1 MKSRFLLSVLLS
13 VSLPLAAFSQS
24 NERVNN
30 SLHFSVASN
39 VRLSQP
45 VGSLYCFD
53 GELRLSSGGML
64 LHAAYADG
72 VTSDLEID
80 TLLLSV
86 DKEMD
91 YVVRHPVSRSLFF
104 TKKDSKGN
112 ASLYEYYEKK
122 PGRYDVRRIR
132 PSRFS
137 YSIEHPVFSPDGNVM
152 VFVSNCPLG
161 FGGSDLWYSEKRN
174 NEWQYP
180 QNMGH
185 RINTSGDESMPTM
198 YGDFLIFSTNGR
210 KAGRTDYDLYAARLI
225 AQEQTGDTVM
235 MLPVGQCDAYSLES
249 PFCGSSDD
257 LFFTVNDK
265 GNGGWWVS
273 RDTAGHETVYSFQ
286 GRLDCIMM
294 LGVVTDN
301 NGRPIEHA
309 SVTVRQNK
317 VSDRVVYTD
326 RYGNYTLFLQPEQSY
341 ELFFSAPDHFAV
353 AHSVVPRRLSEEL
366 LYCRLFH
373 DASLFAFT
381 LDSVYAYNDCF
392 NGIAGSEL
400 SSAGR
405 SRMDV
410 LARYMQENEHLKLWL
425 RCDYRSVDATA
436 YCQLLNEA
444 RLQSVRDYLT
454 QRGVRSDR
462 VLLYGKTEVDN
473 GVWSDMTVEGLD
485 DAEIS
490 RRLFLVLSH

>member
-1 MKSRFLLSVLLS
+1 MKYPFLLTVLLF
-13 VSLPLAAFSQS
+13 VALSLEAFPQS
-24 NERVNN
+24 SERVNN

-45 VGSLYCFD
+45 VGSLYCLD
-53 GELRLSSGGML
+53 GELRLSSDGML

-72 VTSDLEID
+72 VTGDLEID

-91 YVVRHPVSRSLFF
+91 YVVRHPVSHSLFF

-112 ASLYEYYEKK
+112 STLYEYYEKK
-122 PGRYDVRRIR
+122 PGKYDVRRIR
-132 PSRFS
+132 ASRFS
-137 YSIEHPVFSPDGNVM
+137 YAIEHPVFSPDGNVM

-185 RINTSGDESMPTM
+185 RINTAGDESMPAM
-198 YGDFLIFSTNGR
+198 YGDFLIFSSNGR
-210 KAGRTDYDLYAARLI
+210 KSGKTDYDLYAARLI
-225 AQEQTGDTVM
+225 ALEQTGDTVM
-235 MLPVGQCDAYSLES
+235 MLPVGRCDAYSLES
-249 PFCGSSDD
+249 PFCGSTDD
-257 LFFTVNDK
+257 IFFTVNDR

-273 RDTAGHETVYSFQ
+273 RDTEGHETVYTFQ
-286 GRLDCIMM
+286 GRLDCIML
-294 LGVVTDN
+294 LGTVTDHY
-301 NGRPIEHA
+301 GRPIEHA
-309 SVTVRQNK
+309 SVTVRQDK
-317 VSDRVVYTD
+317 VSDRVAYTD
-326 RYGNYTLFLQPEQSY
+326 RFGSYTLFLQPEQSY
-341 ELFFSAPDHFAV
+341 ELIFSAPDHFAV
-353 AHSVVPRRLSEEL
+353 AHAVEPRRLSEEL

-381 LDSVYAYNDCF
+381 LDSVYSYNDCF
-392 NGIAGSEL
+392 NGIAGCEL

-405 SRMDV
+405 NRMDV
-410 LARYMQENEHLKLWL
+410 LARYMQENERLKLWL
-425 RCDYRSVDATA
+425 RCDYRSVDDAT

-444 RLQSVRDYLT
+444 RLQSVRDYLA
-454 QRGVRSDR
+454 QRGVAPDR
-462 VLLYGKTEVDN
+462 VLLSGKTIVDDS
-473 GVWSDMTVEGLD
+473 VWSDMPVDGLD

>member
-1 MKSRFLLSVLLS
+1 MKSRFLLSVLLF

-161 FGGSDLWYSEKRN
+161 FGGSDLW
-174 NEWQYP
+174 
-180 QNMGH
+180 
-185 RINTSGDESMPTM
+185 
-198 YGDFLIFSTNGR
+198 
-210 KAGRTDYDLYAARLI
+210 
-225 AQEQTGDTVM
+225 
-235 MLPVGQCDAYSLES
+235 
-249 PFCGSSDD
+249 
-257 LFFTVNDK
+257 
-265 GNGGWWVS
+265 
-273 RDTAGHETVYSFQ
+273 
-286 GRLDCIMM
+286 
-294 LGVVTDN
+294 
-301 NGRPIEHA
+301 
-309 SVTVRQNK
+309 
-317 VSDRVVYTD
+317 
-326 RYGNYTLFLQPEQSY
+326 
-341 ELFFSAPDHFAV
+341 
-353 AHSVVPRRLSEEL
+353 
-366 LYCRLFH
+366 
-373 DASLFAFT
+373 
-381 LDSVYAYNDCF
+381 
-392 NGIAGSEL
+392 
-400 SSAGR
+400 
-405 SRMDV
+405 
-410 LARYMQENEHLKLWL
+410 
-425 RCDYRSVDATA
+425 
-436 YCQLLNEA
+436 
-444 RLQSVRDYLT
+444 
-454 QRGVRSDR
+454 
-462 VLLYGKTEVDN
+462 
-473 GVWSDMTVEGLD
+473 
-485 DAEIS
+485 
-490 RRLFLVLSH
+490 